1 MAGLFSLGRPTNS
14 DPMRES
20 AAMTTVYLLEWN
32 QKFEQ
37 FLRVKV
43 GELEARVAAQ
53 QARLSTKE
61 EKAEREIW
69 ADDLTYLDGLG
80 DEFAALE
87 PEEQADLAQ
96 PSDPPPGVEL
106 SSLDDYSASG
116 AIEAASDISGEALEE
131 ELPDYIG
138 LMGAGP
144 EDTEGQNTSEPPDSD
159 FLVEDQPTQSG
170 DDVIARFDDTALE
183 ISNPDTG
190 DDFWDIDS
198 DDEPETVASFFDDK
212 FFSDETHAQ
221 NDEFEAAENET
232 GFDEEAGAL
241 PADTETHSE
250 DDEFEAAENE
260 TGFDEEAETFP
271 TDTEATSEDDEFG
284 AAEEEAETFPT
295 DTEAHAEDDEPARQL
310 LGGDRQIPDISKQ
323 KRHLAPHDTGSEL
336 STRAELSEKPPG
348 AIDEWETELP
358 DTTPEDYAWVDSD

>member
-61 EKAEREIW
+61 EAAEREIW

-80 DEFAALE
+80 DEFAAIE
-87 PEEQADLAQ
+87 PEDQADLAQ
-96 PSDPPPGVEL
+96 PSAPPVVEL

-144 EDTEGQNTSEPPDSD
+144 ADPEDTEGQNTGEPPDSEFLAEEQTEQLEENEAVTIDD
-159 FLVEDQPTQSG
+159 FAS
-170 DDVIARFDDTALE
+170 E

-198 DDEPETVASFFDDK
+198 DDEPETVASFFDDE
-212 FFSDETHAQ
+212 FFSDESHAE
-221 NDEFEAAENET
+221 NDEFEAAEDEVR
-232 GFDEEAGAL
+232 FDEEAGAL
-241 PADTETHSE
+241 PADTE
-250 DDEFEAAENE
+250 
-260 TGFDEEAETFP
+260 
-271 TDTEATSEDDEFG
+271 ATSEDDEFG
-284 AAEEEAETFPT
+284 TAEEEAETFPA

-336 STRAELSEKPPG
+336 SIRAELPEKTPE

>member
-1 MAGLFSLGRPTNS
+1 TNS

-61 EKAEREIW
+61 EEAEREIW

-80 DEFAALE
+80 AEFAAPE
-87 PEEQADLAQ
+87 PEYQAVLPQ
-96 PSDPPPGVEL
+96 PSAPPVVEL

-144 EDTEGQNTSEPPDSD
+144 EDTEGQNTGEPPDSD

-183 ISNPDTG
+183 ILSPDT
-190 DDFWDIDS
+190 DDAFWDIDS

-212 FFSDETHAQ
+212 FFSDEAHAE
-221 NDEFEAAENET
+221 NDEFEAAEDEVR
-232 GFDEEAGAL
+232 FD
-241 PADTETHSE
+241 
-250 DDEFEAAENE
+250 
-260 TGFDEEAETFP
+260 
-271 TDTEATSEDDEFG
+271 
-284 AAEEEAETFPT
+284 
-295 DTEAHAEDDEPARQL
+295 
-310 LGGDRQIPDISKQ
+310 
-323 KRHLAPHDTGSEL
+323 
-336 STRAELSEKPPG
+336 
-348 AIDEWETELP
+348 
-358 DTTPEDYAWVDSD
+358 